1 MQGGIAVRPPGPG
14 STVLWGLIGGMRTR
28 HVVVLVIAAL
38 AVAGTAGCGTDG
50 SSSDREERSAQAVN
64 ECRGHG
70 GVSAFDDDVVICLDQ
85 TSTSARGTRAI
96 EACRGHGG
104 VSAFDDD
111 IVICRDQS
119 FHEAEEG

>member
-1 MQGGIAVRPPGPG
+1 
-14 STVLWGLIGGMRTR
+14 MRMR
-28 HVVVLVIAAL
+28 HVVVVPAALLAL
-38 AVAGTAGCGTDG
+38 AVSGCGEDG
-50 SSSDREERSAQAVN
+50 SSGDREERSADAVN

-70 GVSAFDDDVVICLDQ
+70 GVGAFDDDVVICVDQ
-85 TSTSARGTRAI
+85 TSESERGTRAV

-104 VSAFDDD
+104 VGAFDDD

>member
-1 MQGGIAVRPPGPG
+1 M
-14 STVLWGLIGGMRTR
+14 GMRLG
-28 HVVVLVIAAL
+28 VVLAAATL
-38 AVAGTAGCGTDG
+38 AVASAVACGEGGDA
-50 SSSDREERSAQAVN
+50 DREQRSTQAVN

-70 GVSAFDDDVVICLDQ
+70 GVSAFDDDVVICVDQ
-85 TSTSARGTRAI
+85 TSASERGRRAI

-119 FHEAEEG
+119 YHEAEEG

>member
-1 MQGGIAVRPPGPG
+1 
-14 STVLWGLIGGMRTR
+14 MRMR
-28 HVVVLVIAAL
+28 QLVVPAAAAL
-38 AVAGTAGCGTDG
+38 VVAAATGCGTDG
-50 SSSDREERSAQAVN
+50 SSSDREERSANAVN

-85 TSTSARGTRAI
+85 TSTSDRGKRAVD
-96 EACRGHGG
+96 ACRGHGG

-119 FHEAEEG
+119 SHEAAEG

>member
-1 MQGGIAVRPPGPG
+1 MKV
-14 STVLWGLIGGMRTR
+14 
-28 HVVVLVIAAL
+28 AAL
-38 AVAGTAGCGTDG
+38 PLVAVLALAGAAGCGSNGG
-50 SSSDREERSAQAVN
+50 SQDREERSATAVN

-70 GVSAFDDDVVICLDQ
+70 GVTAFDDDVVICVDG
-85 TSTSARGTRAI
+85 TSSTERGERAV

>member
-1 MQGGIAVRPPGPG
+1 MGIRYA
-14 STVLWGLIGGMRTR
+14 
-28 HVVVLVIAAL
+28 VVLAAAMLLIAS
-38 AVAGTAGCGTDG
+38 VAACGTDG
-50 SSSDREERSAQAVN
+50 SSSDREERSANAVN

-85 TSTSARGTRAI
+85 TSTSDRGRRAVA
-96 EACRGHGG
+96 ACRGHGG

-119 FHEAEEG
+119 FHEAEES

>member
-1 MQGGIAVRPPGPG
+1 MRMRQL
-14 STVLWGLIGGMRTR
+14 VLPAA
-28 HVVVLVIAAL
+28 AAL
-38 AVAGTAGCGTDG
+38 ALAGTVGCGSEG
-50 SSSDREERSAQAVN
+50 ASQDREERSVQAVE

-70 GVSAFDDDVVICLDQ
+70 GVSAIDDDVVICLDQ
-85 TSTSARGTRAI
+85 TTGSERGERAV
-96 EACRGHGG
+96 EACRGRGG

>member
-1 MQGGIAVRPPGPG
+1 MRMRRQLVVPAAAV
-14 STVLWGLIGGMRTR
+14 L
-28 HVVVLVIAAL
+28 AL
-38 AVAGTAGCGTDG
+38 AGTVGCGVEG
-50 SSSDREERSAQAVN
+50 ASQDREERSRRAVN

-85 TSTSARGTRAI
+85 TSTSERGERAVQ
-96 EACRGHGG
+96 ACRGHGG
-104 VSAFDDD
+104 VSAFDDN

>member
-1 MQGGIAVRPPGPG
+1 MRMRQL
-14 STVLWGLIGGMRTR
+14 VLPAA
-28 HVVVLVIAAL
+28 AAL
-38 AVAGTAGCGTDG
+38 ALAGTVGCGSEG
-50 SSSDREERSAQAVN
+50 ASQDREERSVQAVE

-70 GVSAFDDDVVICLDQ
+70 GVSAIDDDVVICLDQ
-85 TSTSARGTRAI
+85 TASSERGERAV

>member
-1 MQGGIAVRPPGPG
+1 
-14 STVLWGLIGGMRTR
+14 MRIPQP
-28 HVVVLVIAAL
+28 VVLAAVTL
-38 AVAGTAGCGTDG
+38 AFAGVAGCDEGAST
-50 SSSDREERSAQAVN
+50 DREERSAEAVN

-85 TSTSARGTRAI
+85 TSSSERGTRAV
-96 EACRGHGG
+96 EACRGHRG

-119 FHEAEEG
+119 FHEAAEG

>member
-1 MQGGIAVRPPGPG
+1 
-14 STVLWGLIGGMRTR
+14 MRTR
-28 HVVVLVIAAL
+28 QVAVPLAVVVLAA
-38 AVAGTAGCGTDG
+38 APGCGTTG
-50 SSSDREERSAQAVN
+50 SSSDREERSRDAVN
-64 ECRGHG
+64 QCRGHG
-70 GVSAFDDDVVICLDQ
+70 GVAALDDDIVICADQ
-85 TSTSARGTRAI
+85 TAQGDRGRRAV

>member
-1 MQGGIAVRPPGPG
+1 
-14 STVLWGLIGGMRTR
+14 MRMR
-28 HVVVLVIAAL
+28 QLVVPAAAAL
-38 AVAGTAGCGTDG
+38 VLASAAGCGSEG
-50 SSSDREERSAQAVN
+50 SSGDREERSTRAVD

-85 TSTSARGTRAI
+85 TSTSDRGERAV

-119 FHEAEEG
+119 FHEADEG

>member
-1 MQGGIAVRPPGPG
+1 
-14 STVLWGLIGGMRTR
+14 MRTR
-28 HVVVLVIAAL
+28 HVVVVAAFTLVG
-38 AVAGTAGCGTDG
+38 AVGCGTDG

-64 ECRGHG
+64 QCRGHG
-70 GVSAFDDDVVICLDQ
+70 GVSAFDDDVVICIDQ
-85 TSTSARGTRAI
+85 TSTSDRGTRAI
-96 EACRGHGG
+96 DACRGHGG

>member
-1 MQGGIAVRPPGPG
+1 MRMRQLVAPTAAV
-14 STVLWGLIGGMRTR
+14 L
-28 HVVVLVIAAL
+28 AL
-38 AVAGTAGCGTDG
+38 AGAAGCGAEG
-50 SSSDREERSAQAVN
+50 SSRDREERSRQAVE

-70 GVSAFDDDVVICLDQ
+70 GVGAFDDDVVICVDQ
-85 TSTSARGTRAI
+85 TSTSARGERAV

-111 IVICRDQS
+111 IVICRNQS

>member
-1 MQGGIAVRPPGPG
+1 MRMRQVALPVAVI
-14 STVLWGLIGGMRTR
+14 VL
-28 HVVVLVIAAL
+28 AA
-38 AVAGTAGCGTDG
+38 APGCGTEG
-50 SSSDREERSAQAVN
+50 RSSDREERSRDAVS

-70 GVSAFDDDVVICLDQ
+70 GVAAIDDDVVICVDQ
-85 TSTSARGTRAI
+85 TSDGDRGTRAVQ
-96 EACRGHGG
+96 ACRGHGG

>member
-1 MQGGIAVRPPGPG
+1 
-14 STVLWGLIGGMRTR
+14 MRMR
-28 HVVVLVIAAL
+28 QLVVPAAAL
-38 AVAGTAGCGTDG
+38 ALAGAAGCGAEG
-50 SSSDREERSAQAVN
+50 SSQGREERSRHAVD

-70 GVSAFDDDVVICLDQ
+70 GVSAFDDDVVICVDQ
-85 TSTSARGTRAI
+85 TSTSERGQRAA

-104 VSAFDDD
+104 VNAFDDD

>member
-1 MQGGIAVRPPGPG
+1 MRIRQPAVLA
-14 STVLWGLIGGMRTR
+14 TV
-28 HVVVLVIAAL
+28 AL
-38 AVAGTAGCGTDG
+38 AAASFAGCAEGA
-50 SSSDREERSAQAVN
+50 SEDREERSTQAVN

-70 GVSAFDDDVVICLDQ
+70 GVSAFDDDVVICVDQ
-85 TSTSARGTRAI
+85 TSSSTRGDRAV

>member
-1 MQGGIAVRPPGPG
+1 
-14 STVLWGLIGGMRTR
+14 MRMR
-28 HVVVLVIAAL
+28 QLVVPAAAML
-38 AVAGTAGCGTDG
+38 AVAGAAGCGSEG
-50 SSSDREERSAQAVN
+50 ASADREERSRQAVD

-70 GVSAFDDDVVICLDQ
+70 GVIAFDDDVVICVDQ
-85 TSTSARGTRAI
+85 TSTSERGRRAV

-119 FHEAEEG
+119 FHEAKER

>member
-1 MQGGIAVRPPGPG
+1 MRMRQLVAPAAAV
-14 STVLWGLIGGMRTR
+14 
-28 HVVVLVIAAL
+28 L
-38 AVAGTAGCGTDG
+38 AVAGVVGCGTDG
-50 SSSDREERSAQAVN
+50 SSDDREERSTQAVD

-85 TSTSARGTRAI
+85 TSASERGRRAVD
-96 EACRGHGG
+96 ACRRHGG

>member
-1 MQGGIAVRPPGPG
+1 
-14 STVLWGLIGGMRTR
+14 MRTR
-28 HVVVLVIAAL
+28 RLLVPVAAMLVL
-38 AVAGTAGCGTDG
+38 AGGAGCGSDG
-50 SSSDREERSAQAVN
+50 NSGDREERSAAAVD

-85 TSTSARGTRAI
+85 TSTSERGRRAV

-104 VSAFDDD
+104 VAAFDDD

-119 FHEAEEG
+119 FHEAAES

>member
-1 MQGGIAVRPPGPG
+1 
-14 STVLWGLIGGMRTR
+14 MRMR
-28 HVVVLVIAAL
+28 QLVVVPAAAVL
-38 AVAGTAGCGTDG
+38 TVAGAVGCGSEG
-50 SSSDREERSAQAVN
+50 VSRDREERSRQAID

-85 TSTSARGTRAI
+85 TSSSDRGGRAVDR
-96 EACRGHGG
+96 CRGHGG

>member
-1 MQGGIAVRPPGPG
+1 MRMRQLVAPAAAV
-14 STVLWGLIGGMRTR
+14 L
-28 HVVVLVIAAL
+28 AL
-38 AVAGTAGCGTDG
+38 AGTMGCGEEG
-50 SSSDREERSAQAVN
+50 SSQDREERSTQAVD

-70 GVSAFDDDVVICLDQ
+70 GVSAFDDDVVICVDQ
-85 TSTSARGTRAI
+85 TSTSDRGERAV

-104 VSAFDDD
+104 VSAFDDN

>member
-1 MQGGIAVRPPGPG
+1 MRIGQW
-14 STVLWGLIGGMRTR
+14 TVLAA
-28 HVVVLVIAAL
+28 VAL
-38 AVAGTAGCGTDG
+38 ATASVAGCGEGGT
-50 SSSDREERSAQAVN
+50 SDREERSTQAVN

-70 GVSAFDDDVVICLDQ
+70 GVSAFDDDIVICLDQ
-85 TSTSARGTRAI
+85 TSSSERGERAVD
-96 EACRGHGG
+96 ACRGHGG

>member
-1 MQGGIAVRPPGPG
+1 MRMRYAAV
-14 STVLWGLIGGMRTR
+14 LA
-28 HVVVLVIAAL
+28 AAL
-38 AVAGTAGCGTDG
+38 LTCTSVAACGSDG
-50 SSSDREERSAQAVN
+50 SSSDREERSANAVN

-85 TSTSARGTRAI
+85 TATTDRGRRAVG
-96 EACRGHGG
+96 ACRGHGG